1 MNLNS
6 IKEELQKTLSE
17 ERFNHSVG
25 TMEKARELARIYGES
40 EEEAA
45 FAGLIHDI
53 AKEMTKDEIE
63 QYIKTNKIEMDEIEK
78 ENIGLMHAKL
88 RSKYCKKEVWCK

>member
-1 MNLNS
+1 M
-6 IKEELQKTLSE
+6 K
-17 ERFNHSVG
+17 
-25 TMEKARELARIYGES
+25 KARELAHIYGED

-63 QYIKTNKIEMDEIEK
+63 QYVKTNKIKMDEIEK
-78 ENIGLMHAKL
+78 ENLGLMHAKL
-88 RSKYCKKEVWCK
+88 RSKHC